1 MFIMD
6 YDRSTISTV
15 YDEARSL
22 SSEGLNL
29 WLDLVSRDADPVAGC
44 LIVDLGCGT
53 GRFSE
58 PLANRFMARVI
69 GVDPSLE
76 MLEVARRKLQTDRVE
91 FKNAPAHS
99 LPVAE
104 GSADIVFMSMVFHH
118 LDDTGAVARECRR
131 ILRMG
136 GRICVRNTTREA
148 DFPHRHFFSAIHPMI
163 ETMLPTRTDVCEVF
177 EGAGFMLVVHAIV
190 RQVVAPNWS
199 DFAHKSG
206 LRADSFLA
214 RISDAD
220 FEAGMAALRHHAA
233 HADPAEAVVEDLDW
247 YVFTNGQR

>member
-1 MFIMD
+1 MD
-6 YDRSTISTV
+6 YDRSTIPTV
-15 YDEARSL
+15 YDAARNL

-69 GVDPSLE
+69 GIDPSLK

-104 GSADIVFMSMVFHH
+104 GSVDIVFMSMVFIILMTPERFPGNANVLFSHGWTDLHPQHH
-118 LDDTGAVARECRR
+118 TRSR
-131 ILRMG
+131 LR
-136 GRICVRNTTREA
+136 V
-148 DFPHRHFFSAIHPMI
+148 S
-163 ETMLPTRTDVCEVF
+163 
-177 EGAGFMLVVHAIV
+177 
-190 RQVVAPNWS
+190 
-199 DFAHKSG
+199 
-206 LRADSFLA
+206 SFL
-214 RISDAD
+214 SGDPSHDQNDATD
-220 FEAGMAALRHHAA
+220 AS
-233 HADPAEAVVEDLDW
+233 
-247 YVFTNGQR
+247 